1 VITSREITRIAETSG
16 FRPES
21 VEKVLRLCG
30 ILERL
35 DRHPTTRGAW
45 LLKGGSALNLLHM
58 DVPRLSV
65 DIDLNYV
72 GELRRRSGC

>member
-1 VITSREITRIAETSG
+1 MTTLRTVNRVAGKSG
-16 FRPES
+16 FRSDS

-45 LLKGGSALNLLHM
+45 LLKGGTALWGT
-58 DVPRLSV
+58 RTTAT
-65 DIDLNYV
+65 
-72 GELRRRSGC
+72 